1 MPLERTE
8 QELYSYESRYMS
20 SGNVGPCITVFI
32 QALCWLYK
40 SSQNCLHKTKTCK
53 LVLQKS
59 EEELR
64 LVVVHLVVYVYDC
77 QANTFKAVPDMP
89 SELPQQLQLA
99 FQALQDVAAG

>member
-1 MPLERTE
+1 ML
-8 QELYSYESRYMS
+8 
-20 SGNVGPCITVFI
+20 
-32 QALCWLYK
+32 
-40 SSQNCLHKTKTCK
+40 QN
-53 LVLQKS
+53 S